1 MSDIET
7 KSESDVKLDDI
18 EFNVQIVLL
27 DIYKKMDKILDIL
40 NKLEMEETT
49 SVKAKLTIEKPKEL
63 PSSSTTKATTSTPT
77 CLGKTTK
84 NLPCKRKPSSD
95 PNIHP
100 YCSTHVSQRKNVS
113 CLSEEYVDD
122 CE

>member
-7 KSESDVKLDDI
+7 KSESDFASDVKLDDI
-18 EFNVQIVLL
+18 ELNVQIVLL

-40 NKLEMEETT
+40 NKLEMEAT
-49 SVKAKLTIEKPKEL
+49 SVKAKVTPKEL

-113 CLSEEYVDD
+113 KEYVDD